1 MEIKKIEYAYFIVY
15 ENRFEEVQPEVVDIS
30 KSVEKKRVSIPK
42 DAEGIYIKA
51 LGKGIS
57 PVREKVSIAGS
68 ISKTVKVEG
77 SPFLDIEF
85 EDRYVGS
92 LSLVVREIGEII
104 IPSKIVKG
112 SIRIDMGSKLVIA
125 GDIKKTEIKLKRTSS
140 LVFKRPVVDCI
151 ISGDLAS
158 LVIDVSGE
166 EFYTYSSV
174 WNIKTFKLEFRAKQ
188 PGEGARI
195 YSSHFH
201 LTASDAFLP
210 YYLAFVDTKGDISFS
225 LLSSV
230 INKVKFFVGRGMSLS
245 GSLQSPLVPVD
256 IVQEDHMIIWK
267 EVFPGELEFSSNVF
281 TDEFLYKG
289 LTYMALVKDFSSN
302 YGVMLDMLG
311 FYGLEA
317 RTYIPLDIQT
327 VRNVFA
333 RIEALDI
340 FPEEEMPIGNYM
352 DKNTQ
357 VGMSFSAISYP
368 LPFSFANS
376 VLDPDDYIIIKVF
389 DKSKM
394 YKLVLS
400 RERFLTLMKGWNNI
414 LKEV

>member
-112 SIRIDMGSKLVIA
+112 SIQIDMGSKLVIA

-166 EFYTYSSV
+166 EFYTYSSG
-174 WNIKTFKLEFRAKQ
+174 WNIKTFQL
-188 PGEGARI
+188 
-195 YSSHFH
+195 
-201 LTASDAFLP
+201 
-210 YYLAFVDTKGDISFS
+210 
-225 LLSSV
+225 
-230 INKVKFFVGRGMSLS
+230 
-245 GSLQSPLVPVD
+245 
-256 IVQEDHMIIWK
+256 
-267 EVFPGELEFSSNVF
+267 
-281 TDEFLYKG
+281 
-289 LTYMALVKDFSSN
+289 
-302 YGVMLDMLG
+302 
-311 FYGLEA
+311 
-317 RTYIPLDIQT
+317 
-327 VRNVFA
+327 
-333 RIEALDI
+333 
-340 FPEEEMPIGNYM
+340 
-352 DKNTQ
+352 
-357 VGMSFSAISYP
+357 
-368 LPFSFANS
+368 
-376 VLDPDDYIIIKVF
+376 
-389 DKSKM
+389 
-394 YKLVLS
+394 
-400 RERFLTLMKGWNNI
+400 
-414 LKEV
+414 